1 MIQRELLEQYGAVE
15 KHFKKL
21 DIIFEVNTHA
31 LYYFQIL
38 SGEVKMNNFNEDGKE
53 FIQGFFKSGESFG
66 EPPLFAGRT
75 YPANAVATEDATILV
90 ISKENFSKLLLEHPH
105 VAISIIENLA
115 QRLHYKATMA
125 AEIASED
132 PEHRVLQ
139 LIDYAIKH
147 FDLSQNENGFLVDF
161 TRQQIGDLTGIRVET
176 VIRAIKSLEKKRM
189 LKIINRKV
197 YRKI

>member
-1 MIQRELLEQYGAVE
+1 MIQKELLEQYGAVE
-15 KHFKKL
+15 KRYAKS
-21 DIIFEVNTHA
+21 DVIFEVNTNAH
-31 LYYFQIL
+31 YYFQII
-38 SGEVKMNNFNEDGKE
+38 SGEVKMNNYNEEGKE
-53 FIQGFFKSGESFG
+53 FIQGFFKPGESFG
-66 EPPLFAGRT
+66 EPPLFVNRL
-75 YPANAVATEDATILV
+75 YPANAIATEDSMILA
-90 ISKENFSKLLLEHPH
+90 ITKDLFKKFLLEYP
-105 VAISIIENLA
+105 VEAISIIENLA

-139 LIDYAIKH
+139 LIDYAINH
-147 FDLSQNENGFLVDF
+147 FDLSQHENGYLVDF
-161 TRQQIGDLTGIRVET
+161 TRQQIGDLTGLRVET

>member
-1 MIQRELLEQYGAVE
+1 MIQKELLEQYGAVE
-15 KHFKKL
+15 KRYEKS
-21 DIIFEVNTHA
+21 DVIFEVNTNAH
-31 LYYFQIL
+31 YYFQVL
-38 SGEVKMNNFNEDGKE
+38 SGEVKMNNYNEEGKE
-53 FIQGFFKSGESFG
+53 FIQGFFKPGESFG
-66 EPPLFAGRT
+66 EPPLFVNRM
-75 YPANAVATEDATILV
+75 YPANAIATEDSVILTIKKDLF
-90 ISKENFSKLLLEHPH
+90 KQFLLEHP
-105 VAISIIENLA
+105 VEAISIIENLA

-147 FDLSQNENGFLVDF
+147 FDLSRDKNGFLVDF
-161 TRQQIGDLTGIRVET
+161 TRQQIGDLTGLRVET

-197 YRKI
+197 YREI

>member
-1 MIQRELLEQYGAVE
+1 MINKELLEQYGAVE

-21 DIIFEVNTHA
+21 DVIFEANSSAH
-31 LYYFQIL
+31 YYYQII
-38 SGEVKMNNFNEDGKE
+38 SGEVKMNNYNEEGKE
-53 FIQGFFKSGESFG
+53 FIQGFFKPGESFG
-66 EPPLFAGRT
+66 EPPLFVNRL
-75 YPANAVATEDATILV
+75 YPANAIATEDSVILTIQ
-90 ISKENFSKLLLEHPH
+90 KELFKKFLLEHP
-105 VAISIIENLA
+105 AESISIIENLA

-139 LIDYAIKH
+139 FIDYAIKH
-147 FDLSQNENGFLVDF
+147 FDLPKDNNGYLVEF
-161 TRQQIGDLTGIRVET
+161 TRQQIGDLTGLRVET

-197 YRKI
+197 YREN